1 MCGISDTPVQGNR
14 VNSGNRISVNRNRG
28 RRTTGNRIQ
37 GNSLE
42 NNYIIIIMKFDNF
55 FFYE

>member
-1 MCGISDTPVQGNR
+1 VCGISDTPVQGNR

-37 GNSLE
+37 GNSLKI
-42 NNYIIIIMKFDNF
+42 NYIIMKFYNF
-55 FFYE
+55 LFL